1 MSRVIRIARALAGQ
15 AFDALG
21 NENDDREGIIER
33 RIPQYMA
40 QAQAVDD
47 ALDEERDP
55 DAQLLSA
62 IAHGHD
68 EDLEGRVIPLSV
80 MRRGGAKPV
89 ADIEREREE
98 RFAIADMLRAATT
111 REAVNTAFE
120 RLRHHLNVHLVG

>member
-1 MSRVIRIARALAGQ
+1 MSRVITIARALATQ

-21 NENDDREGIIER
+21 NEHDERDFIIER

-47 ALDEERDP
+47 ALDEDRNP

-62 IAHGHD
+62 IAHGRD
-68 EDLEGRVIPLSV
+68 EDVEGRVIPLSIA
-80 MRRGGAKPV
+80 GAKPV
-89 ADIEREREE
+89 SDIEREREE

-111 REAVNTAFE
+111 IKAVETAFD
-120 RLRHHLNVHLVG
+120 RLRHHLDVHG